1 MTRSAGYKIHFRKQP
16 RSQKTFIPCRCDIFR
31 LFEIMLGPW
40 QFVHGS
46 RVFIQSN
53 KYGLWINNL
62 KTIMLTIESISVI
75 SLSSQRPRCFNNVIL
90 HLNQINK
97 IKNAVVTRNIL
108 VSLRPSFSDEGT
120 FSVRALEKPEKQFI
134 DVHENSGFNHKEKT
148 IRGRVLVPGWVLP
161 RVLDRGVQRR
171 FVNPNPI

>member
-1 MTRSAGYKIHFRKQP
+1 
-16 RSQKTFIPCRCDIFR
+16 
-31 LFEIMLGPW
+31 
-40 QFVHGS
+40 
-46 RVFIQSN
+46 
-53 KYGLWINNL
+53 
-62 KTIMLTIESISVI
+62 MLTIESISVI

-148 IRGRVLVPGWVLP
+148 IRGRVLVVTAVKCCVL
-161 RVLDRGVQRR
+161 VQTENQNKTQLCAYSRIIY
-171 FVNPNPI
+171 NNLK

>member
-1 MTRSAGYKIHFRKQP
+1 MKIF
-16 RSQKTFIPCRCDIFR
+16 T
-31 LFEIMLGPW
+31 
-40 QFVHGS
+40 
-46 RVFIQSN
+46 
-53 KYGLWINNL
+53 
-62 KTIMLTIESISVI
+62 LTIESISAI

-134 DVHENSGFNHKEKT
+134 DVHEHSGFNHKEKT
-148 IRGRVLVPGWVLP
+148 IRGRVLVVTAVKCCVL
-161 RVLDRGVQRR
+161 VQTENQNKTQLCAYSRIIYNN
-171 FVNPNPI
+171 VK